1 MMREPDGTRRLWR
14 RRAAN
19 EPGGRQYRHEV
30 KVTAD
35 EEAQLVVLSRQL
47 RVTIPRLLVSS
58 ALSRDTAQITVEQ
71 QRELLTEL
79 FTIHRLLAN
88 IANNVNQVAKATN
101 STGDVPPQT
110 PHVYN
115 AAFNAMRRVNDTID
129 KFSLG

>member
-1 MMREPDGTRRLWR
+1 MGERDGTRRLWR

-30 KVTAD
+30 KVTAE
-35 EEAQLVVLSRQL
+35 EEAQLVVLSRRL

-58 ALSRDTAQITVEQ
+58 ALSRDTARITVEQ

-79 FTIHRLLAN
+79 FAVHRLLGN
-88 IANNVNQVAKATN
+88 MANNVNQVAKAVN
-101 STGDVPPQT
+101 STGEVPPQT

-115 AAFNAMRRVNDTID
+115 AAFNAIRRVNETID
-129 KFSLG
+129 KLSLG